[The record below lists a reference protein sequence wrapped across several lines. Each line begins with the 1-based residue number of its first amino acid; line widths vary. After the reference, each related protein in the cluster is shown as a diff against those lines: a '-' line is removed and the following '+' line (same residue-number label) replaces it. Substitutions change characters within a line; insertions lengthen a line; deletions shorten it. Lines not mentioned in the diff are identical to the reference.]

1 MTEILHA
8 HQTNAAGAGSL
19 RIAFFTET
27 FLPRIDGTVTRLS
40 QTVRQLRRLGHE
52 LLVIAPAG
60 GIEEYEGAR
69 IYGVPGF
76 PFPLYPEQKV
86 AIPRPSIGRTLAAF
100 RPQLIHALHPVLIGA
115 SAFHYSS
122 VLRVPLVVSHHAQ
135 LHKWLSYYGLG
146 TLEPVMWRAVRSAYN
161 RADLVLV
168 TSNVMRELLDE
179 RGILR
184 VDLWQRGID
193 TEAFHP
199 RHASHEMRAK
209 LTQGHPQ
216 DKLLLYVGRL
226 SAEKEIEQCRGIL
239 QAIPGLRLAL
249 VGDGPHRAKLQ
260 QYFAGT
266 PTYFLGFVKGA
277 ALAAAFASADVFF
290 LPSRTETLGLVLLEA
305 MASGLPAVAAAEG
318 GILDVVENGVT
329 GCLYDPSDL
338 SGAVVAI
345 RRLLN
350 DSAHRETLR
359 RNARLEVEK
368 WGWAAATRQLV
379 RFYRHVLA
387 REEELARKI
396 AQERAPGASSE
407 AICQNLQISRATFKR
422 LAHAPTVAHARR

>member
-1 MTEILHA
+1 
-8 HQTNAAGAGSL
+8 L

-40 QTVRQLRRLGHE
+40 QTIRQLRGLGHE
-52 LLVIAPAG
+52 VLVIAPDG
-60 GIEEYEGAR
+60 GIEEFEGAR
-69 IYGVPGF
+69 IHGVPGF

-100 RPQLIHALHPVLIGA
+100 RPHLIHALHPVLIGA

-146 TLEPVMWRAVRSAYN
+146 VLEPAMWRAVRSAYN

-168 TSNVMRELLDE
+168 TSNVMRELLCE

-184 VDLWQRGID
+184 VELWQRGID

-199 RHASHEMRAK
+199 QHASHEMRAK

-249 VGDGPHRAKLQ
+249 VGDGPHRSKLEQ
-260 QYFAGT
+260 HFAGT
-266 PTYFLGFVKGA
+266 PTNFVGFVKGPD
-277 ALAAAFASADVFF
+277 LAAAFASADVFF

-305 MASGLPAVAAAEG
+305 MAAGLPVVAAAEG
-318 GILDVVENGVT
+318 GILDVVQDGVT
-329 GCLYDPSDL
+329 GHLYDPTDL

-350 DSAHRETLR
+350 DSAHRETIR
-359 RNARLEVEK
+359 RNAHLDVEK
-368 WGWAAATRQLV
+368 WGWPAATRQLV
-379 RFYRHVLA
+379 GFYRDVLA
-387 REEELARKI
+387 REEELSCKI
-396 AQERAPGASSE
+396 AQEKAPGASPE
-407 AICQNLQISRATFKR
+407 AICQNLRISRATFNR
-422 LAHAPTVAHARR
+422 LMRAPAVAHARR